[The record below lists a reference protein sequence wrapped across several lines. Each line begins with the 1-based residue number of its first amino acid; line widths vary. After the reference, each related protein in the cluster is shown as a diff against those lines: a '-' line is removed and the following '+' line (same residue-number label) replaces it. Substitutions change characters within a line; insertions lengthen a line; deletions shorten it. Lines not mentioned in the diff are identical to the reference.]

1 MAAVLDSRQLRAFS
15 ALARSGSFTQAA
27 RELHL
32 TQSAVSH
39 AIRALEEEIGCR
51 LLDRRGKKSTL
62 TQAGEQLLVRAEKIL
77 AEMTLAREEITQLGK
92 WGAGRLRLGAT
103 TTACQYL
110 LPPVLRE
117 FKESFPA
124 CTIAIEPGDTPS
136 AIELLRLHRIDLALV
151 LEPQGEPQ
159 LDFRHLFTD
168 ELQFIVSPL
177 HPWAQAGQVIEGEV
191 PRQSYILYEKTSYTF
206 QMIQDH
212 FRERE
217 QVLFTFMELGSME
230 AIKELVKLNLG
241 VSILAPWIARK
252 EIAEKSLVALPL
264 GRKKLRRKWGILHWK
279 DRRLSLPEATFVG
292 LCKSVTE
299 RLNDAESAADENQR
313 SPAVAAVR

>member
-1 MAAVLDSRQLRAFS
+1 MVPALLDSRQLRAFS
-15 ALARSGSFTQAA
+15 VLARTGSFTQAA
-27 RELHL
+27 RELSL

-39 AIRALEEEIGCR
+39 AMRALEEEIGCR
-51 LLDRRGKKSTL
+51 LLDRRGKKATL

-77 AEMTLAREEITQLGK
+77 AEMTSARDEIAQLGK

-110 LPPVLRE
+110 LPAVLRE
-117 FKESFPA
+117 FREKFPA
-124 CTIAIEPGDTPS
+124 CTIALEPGDTPA
-136 AIELLRLHRIDLALV
+136 AIELLRAHRIDLALV

-159 LDFRHLFTD
+159 LDFRPLFTD
-168 ELQFIVSPL
+168 DLQFIVSPQ
-177 HPWAQAGQVIEGEV
+177 HPWAQGGRAIESEV

-206 QMIQDH
+206 QMIQGY
-212 FRERE
+212 FRERD
-217 QVLFTFMELGSME
+217 QVLFSFMELGSMD

-264 GRKKLRRKWGILHWK
+264 GRKKLRRSWGILHWK
-279 DRRLSLPEATFVG
+279 DRRLSLPEETFVQ

-299 RLNDAESAADENQR
+299 RLEIA
-313 SPAVAAVR
+313 P